1 MAAMVIIYGKD
12 TCPYTTAARED
23 YAKKGCQVEYV
34 NVKASKE
41 NMDQMLKVSNGAR
54 QVPVI
59 VDNGRVI
66 VGFGGT

>member
-1 MAAMVIIYGKD
+1 MANMVIIYGKD

-23 YAKKGCQVEYV
+23 YAKKGYQVEYV
-34 NVKASKE
+34 NVRASKE
-41 NMDQMLKVSNGAR
+41 NMHQMLKVSNGAS

-59 VDNGRVI
+59 VDEGRVI